1 MRHNELEVIDSYDGE
16 LTNNLPIDRINITNN
31 VPVINEKTD
40 LLYDQVGQVD
50 FDIDYDFQLQ
60 TASYNPLVEFCS

>member
-31 VPVINEKTD
+31 VPVINE
-40 LLYDQVGQVD
+40 
-50 FDIDYDFQLQ
+50 
-60 TASYNPLVEFCS
+60 